1 MSEQPTSKEAFQR
14 LVEGNERFI
23 EGDSNFSRQDTLDRR
38 EQLASG
44 QAPFAVILG
53 CSDSRVPAE
62 LVFDQ
67 GLGDLFVIRIA
78 GNVIAPSQIGSIE
91 FAVERFGTPLVIVLG
106 HTSCGA
112 ISATVEALMNPT
124 VQTQC
129 LNIGSIVKR
138 IAPSVQ
144 ELLNSGANL
153 NKDQLISSACK
164 ANIRSSVNQLQ
175 HSSEFIEEMVEAG
188 KLAIVGAEYDLE
200 TGRVNFLNTVE

>member
-14 LVEGNERFI
+14 LVEGNDRFI
-23 EGDSNFSRQDTLDRR
+23 EGDSNFSRQDTLDR
-38 EQLASG
+38 SG

>member
-188 KLAIVGAEYDLE
+188 KLAIVDAEYDLE

>member
-14 LVEGNERFI
+14 LVEGNDRFI